1 MRLVKTI
8 SAAAFCAVMAS
19 IAAPAVAAWQD
30 ELNDFDRARLGL
42 LDQSRDKGLAKAARG
57 SQNDLATIRG
67 VLGPSGGPISG
78 RELEGDWLCRQ
89 MKLGGMAPSIVYTWF
104 NCRVRQTR
112 YGLYFEKHTGT
123 ELMSGYLE
131 PYENGRMVL
140 MGAITV
146 GEQRPKP
153 YSGGN
158 VGAGAIK
165 TSNDAVGIVSSMGP
179 GHARIGVPF
188 PVIESDFDVME
199 LRRGGGASGHSGAA
213 AAVAPST
220 RNRLRIEEPRDEDLR
235 RGDPY
240 GDEPDEFGIR

>member
-1 MRLVKTI
+1 MRDGNNTLSTNGTLMRFVKTLL
-8 SAAAFCAVMAS
+8 AAVALT
-19 IAAPAVAAWQD
+19 IAAPAFAAWQD

-57 SQNDLATIRG
+57 SQSDLATIRS

-78 RELEGDWLCRQ
+78 RELEGDWQCRQ

-112 YGLYFEKHTGT
+112 YGLYFEKYSGT
-123 ELMSGYLE
+123 EKMAGYLE
-131 PYENGRMVL
+131 SYDGGRMVL
-140 MGAITV
+140 MGAISV
-146 GEQRPKP
+146 GDQRPRP

-158 VGAGAIK
+158 AGAGALR
-165 TSNDAVGIVSSMGP
+165 TSSDVVGIVSSMGP
-179 GHARIGVPF
+179 GRARIEFPF

-199 LRRGGGASGHSGAA
+199 LRRGGGTAYS
-213 AAVAPST
+213 
-220 RNRLRIEEPRDEDLR
+220 PRARERSNELR